1 MPALIFAG
9 LNLGTEGVHGW
20 GIPMATDT
28 AFSLGIL
35 SMLASR
41 VPPMLLVFLTA
52 FAIVDDILAV
62 LVIAVFYTDSISWPA
77 LGVAA
82 LTAAAR
88 LDGAPD
94 IVRTRYRV
102 SRITLADR
110 IVIAASATA
119 GLAVVLWSWWRPD
132 AMAFRIYPELEV
144 PVVEPVL
151 MLLLSL
157 LMAPAVV
164 AVVPERAR

>member
-1 MPALIFAG
+1 MRP
-9 LNLGTEGVHGW
+9 
-20 GIPMATDT
+20 
-28 AFSLGIL
+28 
-35 SMLASR
+35 SR
-41 VPPMLLVFLTA
+41 L
-52 FAIVDDILAV
+52 
-62 LVIAVFYTDSISWPA
+62 
-77 LGVAA
+77 VAA
-82 LTAAAR
+82 WLAQPGIRLLLGAQVAR
-88 LDGAPD
+88 IGNDQGRWSAFD
-94 IVRTRYRV
+94 TQGRC
-102 SRITLADR
+102 LATGDR

-157 LMAPAVV
+157 LMAAAVV